1 MIPKNYLQIITEQK
15 VECERLKYQNWIKR
29 PEEELFE
36 FETDMAQIVI
46 GVRRSGKSTLCHRT
60 LKSRG
65 IRYAFLNFDDE
76 RLTDVDKNDL
86 NTLLEGLYTV
96 YGSFDT
102 LFLDEVQNI
111 EGWQL
116 FVNRL
121 LRMGKHLFVTGSNA
135 KLLSSELSTHLT
147 GRYNRIEL
155 FPFSFSEYCRYT
167 QTATDDITTEGQ
179 GLLKRAFNEY
189 MQMGGLPELL
199 RLRNKRGYV
208 NNLFDSILNKDI
220 LERYKVKYVAV
231 MMQLANHLLNN
242 SCQELNY
249 KSLVRTFGI
258 KSIHTVEN
266 YVDYMRRTYL
276 LVGIHKFSF
285 KSRLR
290 IRNEKIYAI
299 DNAFITMRADA
310 MMGDNT
316 GWRLEN
322 MVCIELLRRI
332 RPQWLD
338 LYYFKTSYEVDF
350 VVCNGNTPIH
360 LYQVTVSM
368 DDAKTRRR
376 EVGGLLKGAKDL
388 QCERMTIITLSEK
401 KTICEDGHTI
411 EVVPIIEWLLLAHP
425 SL

>member
-36 FETDMAQIVI
+36 FETDMAQIVT

-208 NNLFDSILNKDI
+208 NNLFD
-220 LERYKVKYVAV
+220 
-231 MMQLANHLLNN
+231 
-242 SCQELNY
+242 NY

-316 GWRLEN
+316 GWCLEN

-376 EVGGLLKGAKDL
+376 EVGGKTDL
-388 QCERMTIITLSEK
+388 QGGRDLRGHVDLVRGLLEVGVCDKEK
-401 KTICEDGHTI
+401 
-411 EVVPIIEWLLLAHP
+411 

>member
-179 GLLKRAFNEY
+179 
-189 MQMGGLPELL
+189 
-199 RLRNKRGYV
+199 
-208 NNLFDSILNKDI
+208 
-220 LERYKVKYVAV
+220 
-231 MMQLANHLLNN
+231 
-242 SCQELNY
+242 
-249 KSLVRTFGI
+249 
-258 KSIHTVEN
+258 
-266 YVDYMRRTYL
+266 
-276 LVGIHKFSF
+276 
-285 KSRLR
+285 
-290 IRNEKIYAI
+290 
-299 DNAFITMRADA
+299 
-310 MMGDNT
+310 
-316 GWRLEN
+316 
-322 MVCIELLRRI
+322 
-332 RPQWLD
+332 
-338 LYYFKTSYEVDF
+338 
-350 VVCNGNTPIH
+350 
-360 LYQVTVSM
+360 
-368 DDAKTRRR
+368 
-376 EVGGLLKGAKDL
+376 
-388 QCERMTIITLSEK
+388 
-401 KTICEDGHTI
+401 
-411 EVVPIIEWLLLAHP
+411 
-425 SL
+425 